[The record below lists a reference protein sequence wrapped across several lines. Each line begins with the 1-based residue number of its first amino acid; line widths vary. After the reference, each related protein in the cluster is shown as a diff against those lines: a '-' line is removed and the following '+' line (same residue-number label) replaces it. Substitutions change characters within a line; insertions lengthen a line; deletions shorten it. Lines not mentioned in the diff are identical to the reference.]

1 MYKAKDI
8 AFQKLLVERGLKYT
22 YERRCIYDEILGIN
36 KHFDAEK
43 LYGRFKKRGDRIS
56 RATVYRTIPL
66 LLEAGVIQKSAGD
79 GKGDFF
85 EKTAL
90 KGHHDHMICMECG
103 TIIEFQCDRIEKA
116 QNEMCAK
123 HKFQPSFHD
132 HRIFGLCAECR

>member
-1 MYKAKDI
+1 MSADVNESPPDETPTAIYY
-8 AFQKLLVERGLKYT
+8 LK
-22 YERRCIYDEILGIN
+22 G
-36 KHFDAEK
+36 
-43 LYGRFKKRGDRIS
+43 
-56 RATVYRTIPL
+56 
-66 LLEAGVIQKSAGD
+66 
-79 GKGDFF
+79 GDFF